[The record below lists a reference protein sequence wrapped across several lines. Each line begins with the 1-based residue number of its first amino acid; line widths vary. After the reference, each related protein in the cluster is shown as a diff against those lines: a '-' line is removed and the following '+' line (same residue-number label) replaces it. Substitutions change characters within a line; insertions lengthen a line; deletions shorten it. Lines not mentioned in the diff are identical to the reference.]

1 MPSVQDLK
9 LLLRVLLLTVLVKD
23 EWDSM
28 VEYGRNFLN
37 LVQEDYK
44 IIWWKLFNSV
54 DAQKW
59 SNVLSVVELLFC
71 LPMANGRVEQVF
83 SQLKLIKTNRRTC
96 LGEDTL
102 DRLLRINVEGPPLS
116 QWDASAALQLWQ
128 HAKMRRVNRQDP
140 SPASEPST
148 SASSQHTIQEEPS
161 NAFCL

>member
-1 MPSVQDLK
+1 MVDCFA
-9 LLLRVLLLTVLVKD
+9 VKD
-23 EWDSM
+23 EWYSL

-37 LVQEDYK
+37 LIQEDYN

-71 LPMANGRVEQVF
+71 LPMANGRVERVF

-102 DRLLRINVEGPPLS
+102 DRLLRINAEGPPLS
-116 QWDASAALQLWQ
+116 QWDASAALEVWQ
-128 HAKMRRVNRQDP
+128 HAKIRRVNRQDP

-148 SASSQHTIQEEPS
+148 SASSQCTIQQEPS
-161 NAFCL
+161 DAFCLDGW